1 LKTYIYNF
9 RYFIKESIDI
19 FRLNLISNIFSLLST
34 GLIFFVLTLI
44 IAGWNISS
52 SVTEA
57 IKGESEIS
65 VYFQEGLTD
74 TEIKEM
80 TKSITNVQ
88 GVKSVNL
95 VNEEEAYARMERVLG
110 DDAQVLSF
118 FEDNPF
124 DAFLEVGI
132 ELSEI
137 DTIVGR
143 LSQMEYVEL
152 VRDNKEVLNR
162 LSHMSDVLNLIS
174 YLALTAV
181 GITTLVIMSHIIRQ
195 GIYHHREQ
203 INTLELLGAPK
214 YFIALPFYIEGI
226 GMTLTG
232 GLLSLILSHFVLSE
246 IYTQVS
252 GPLPFIPMP
261 DQGSVMQNLILMI
274 IGLSLILGFLGSA
287 FGVSS
292 SKGKN

>member
-1 LKTYIYNF
+1 MLA
-9 RYFIKESIDI
+9 
-19 FRLNLISNIFSLLST
+19 
-34 GLIFFVLTLI
+34 LI

-65 VYFQEGLTD
+65 VYFQEGLTGL
-74 TEIKEM
+74 EIKEL
-80 TKSITNVQ
+80 TNSITKVP
-88 GVKSVNL
+88 GVKAVNL
-95 VNEEEAYARMERVLG
+95 VNEDEAYGRMERVLG
-110 DDAQVLSF
+110 VDAQVLSF
-118 FEDNPF
+118 FEENPF

-132 ELSEI
+132 ELNEI
-137 DTIVGR
+137 DAIVDQI
-143 LSQMEYVEL
+143 SQMANVDL

-162 LSHMSDVLNLIS
+162 LSQMSEVLNLVS
-174 YLALTAV
+174 YLALVAV

-214 YFIALPFYIEGI
+214 YFIALPFYVEGI
-226 GMTLTG
+226 GMTLMG
-232 GLLSLILSHFVLSE
+232 GLLSLVLSHFVINE
-246 IYTQVS
+246 IYVQIS

-261 DQGSVMQNLILMI
+261 DQGIVMQNLILMI

>member
-1 LKTYIYNF
+1 MKTYIYNF

-74 TEIKEM
+74 LEIKEM
-80 TKSITNVQ
+80 TKSITNVS

>member
-1 LKTYIYNF
+1 LKTYIYNL

-34 GLIFFVLTLI
+34 GLIFFVLALI

-65 VYFQEGLTD
+65 VYFREGLSD
-74 TEIKEM
+74 SEIIEL
-80 TKSITNVQ
+80 TNLITNVL

-95 VNEEEAYARMERVLG
+95 VTEDEAYERMERVLG
-110 DDAQVLSF
+110 GDAQVLSF

-137 DTIVGR
+137 ESIVDEI
-143 LSQMEYVEL
+143 SQMAQVDL

-162 LSHMSDVLNLIS
+162 LSHMSDVLNLVS
-174 YLALTAV
+174 YLALIAV

-214 YFIALPFYIEGI
+214 YFIALPFYIEGLV
-226 GMTLTG
+226 MTLIG
-232 GLLSLILSHFVLSE
+232 GLLSLVLSYFVINE
-246 IYTQVS
+246 IYIQVS

-261 DQGSVMQNLILMI
+261 DQGSVMQNLSFMI
-274 IGLSLILGFLGSA
+274 IGLSIFLGFVGSA
-287 FGVSS
+287 FGISS
-292 SKGKN
+292 SKGKE

>member
-1 LKTYIYNF
+1 MKTYIYNF

-95 VNEEEAYARMERVLG
+95 VNEEEAYARMEKVLG

-143 LSQMEYVEL
+143 LSQMAYVDL

-226 GMTLTG
+226 GMTLAG

-261 DQGSVMQNLILMI
+261 DQGSVMQNLIFMI

>member
-1 LKTYIYNF
+1 MKTYIYNF

-52 SVTEA
+52 SVTQA

-74 TEIKEM
+74 AEIKEM

-95 VNEEEAYARMERVLG
+95 INEEEAYERMERVLG

-137 DTIVGR
+137 DIIVGR
-143 LSQMEYVEL
+143 LSQMEYVDL

>member
-9 RYFIKESIDI
+9 HYFIKESIDI
-19 FRLNLISNIFSLLST
+19 FRLNLISNIFSLVST
-34 GLIFFVLTLI
+34 GLIFFVLALI

-65 VYFQEGLTD
+65 VYFQEGLTGL
-74 TEIKEM
+74 EIKEL
-80 TKSITNVQ
+80 TNSITKVP
-88 GVKSVNL
+88 GVKAVNL
-95 VNEEEAYARMERVLG
+95 VNEDEAYGRMERVLG
-110 DDAQVLSF
+110 VDAQVLSF
-118 FEDNPF
+118 FEENPF

-132 ELSEI
+132 ELNEI
-137 DTIVGR
+137 DAIVDQI
-143 LSQMEYVEL
+143 SQMANVDL

-162 LSHMSDVLNLIS
+162 LSQMSEVLNLVS
-174 YLALTAV
+174 YLALVAV

-214 YFIALPFYIEGI
+214 YFIALPFYVEGI
-226 GMTLTG
+226 GMTLMG
-232 GLLSLILSHFVLSE
+232 GLLSLVLSHFVINE
-246 IYTQVS
+246 IYVQIS

-261 DQGSVMQNLILMI
+261 DQGIVMQNLILMI

>member
-1 LKTYIYNF
+1 M
-9 RYFIKESIDI
+9 
-19 FRLNLISNIFSLLST
+19 
-34 GLIFFVLTLI
+34 TLI
-44 IAGWNISS
+44 IAGWNVSS
-52 SVTEA
+52 SVTDA

-65 VYFQEGLTD
+65 VYFKEGLTD
-74 TEIKEM
+74 AEIIEL
-80 TKSITNVQ
+80 TNLVTNVF

-95 VNEEEAYARMERVLG
+95 VNEDEAYERMESVLG
-110 DDAQVLSF
+110 GDAQVLSF
-118 FEDNPF
+118 FEENPF

-137 DTIVGR
+137 DAIV
-143 LSQMEYVEL
+143 SQINQMEKVDL

-162 LSHMSDVLNLIS
+162 LSHMSDVLNLVS
-174 YLALTAV
+174 YFAIAAV
-181 GITTLVIMSHIIRQ
+181 GITTLVILSHIIRQ

-246 IYTQVS
+246 IYLQVS
-252 GPLPFIPMP
+252 GPLPFIPLP
-261 DQGSVMQNLILMI
+261 DQGGVMQNLILMV
-274 IGLSLILGFLGSA
+274 IGLSLILGYLGSA

-292 SKGKN
+292 SRGKN

>member
-1 LKTYIYNF
+1 MKTYIYNF

-80 TKSITNVQ
+80 TKSITNVS

>member
-1 LKTYIYNF
+1 MKTYIYNI

-34 GLIFFVLTLI
+34 GLIFFVLALI

-65 VYFQEGLTD
+65 VYFQEGLTGS
-74 TEIKEM
+74 EIKEL
-80 TKSITNVQ
+80 TNSITNVR
-88 GVKSVNL
+88 GVKAVNL
-95 VNEEEAYARMERVLG
+95 VNENEAYGRMERVLG
-110 DDAQVLSF
+110 VDAQVLSF

-137 DTIVGR
+137 DAIVAQI
-143 LSQMEYVEL
+143 SQMAHVDL

-162 LSHMSDVLNLIS
+162 LSHMSDVLNLVS

-226 GMTLTG
+226 GMTLIG
-232 GLLSLILSHFVLSE
+232 GLISLLLSHFVINE
-246 IYTQVS
+246 IYVQIS

-261 DQGSVMQNLILMI
+261 DQGIVMQNLILLI
-274 IGLSLILGFLGSA
+274 LGLSLILGYLGSA
-287 FGVSS
+287 FGVRS

>member
-1 LKTYIYNF
+1 MKTFIYNF
-9 RYFIKESIDI
+9 RYFIKESTDI

-44 IAGWNISS
+44 VAGWNISS

-65 VYFQEGLTD
+65 VYFQEGLTES
-74 TEIKEM
+74 EIIDL
-80 TKSITNVQ
+80 TNSITNVR
-88 GVKSVNL
+88 GVESVNL
-95 VNEEEAYARMERVLG
+95 VNEDEAYGRMEKVLG

-137 DTIVGR
+137 ESIVDEI
-143 LSQMEYVEL
+143 SQMAYVDL
-152 VRDNKEVLNR
+152 VRDNKEVLDR

-226 GMTLTG
+226 SMTLIG
-232 GLLSLILSHFVLSE
+232 GLLSLVLSHFVINE
-246 IYTQVS
+246 IYIQVS

-261 DQGSVMQNLILMI
+261 NQGIVMQNLIIVIL
-274 IGLSLILGFLGSA
+274 GLSLVLGFFGSA

-292 SKGKN
+292 SRRKE

>member
-1 LKTYIYNF
+1 MKTYIYNVH
-9 RYFIKESIDI
+9 YFIKESIDI

-34 GLIFFVLTLI
+34 GLIFFVLALI

-65 VYFQEGLTD
+65 VYFQEGLTGL
-74 TEIKEM
+74 EIKEL
-80 TKSITNVQ
+80 TNSITKVR
-88 GVKSVNL
+88 GVKAVNL
-95 VNEEEAYARMERVLG
+95 VNEDEAYGRMERVLG
-110 DDAQVLSF
+110 VDAQVLSF
-118 FEDNPF
+118 FDENPF

-132 ELSEI
+132 ELNEI
-137 DTIVGR
+137 DAIVNQI
-143 LSQMEYVEL
+143 SQMANVDL

-162 LSHMSDVLNLIS
+162 LSQMSDVLNLVS
-174 YLALTAV
+174 YLALVAV

-226 GMTLTG
+226 GMTLMG
-232 GLLSLILSHFVLSE
+232 GLLSLVLSHFVMNE
-246 IYTQVS
+246 IYVQIS

-261 DQGSVMQNLILMI
+261 DQGMIMQNLILMI

>member
-1 LKTYIYNF
+1 MKTYIYNF

-74 TEIKEM
+74 GQIKEM

-95 VNEEEAYARMERVLG
+95 INEEEAYERMERVLG

-137 DTIVGR
+137 DIIVGR
-143 LSQMEYVEL
+143 LSQMENVDL

-274 IGLSLILGFLGSA
+274 ISLSLILGFLGSA

>member
-1 LKTYIYNF
+1 LKTFIYNF

-65 VYFQEGLTD
+65 VYFQEGLTESKIID
-74 TEIKEM
+74 LTN
-80 TKSITNVQ
+80 SITNVR
-88 GVKSVNL
+88 GVESVNL
-95 VNEEEAYARMERVLG
+95 VNEDEAYGRMEKVLG

-132 ELSEI
+132 ELTEI
-137 DTIVGR
+137 ESIVDQI
-143 LSQMEYVEL
+143 SQMAYVDL
-152 VRDNKEVLNR
+152 VRDNKEVLDR
-162 LSHMSDVLNLIS
+162 LSHMSDVLNLVS

-226 GMTLTG
+226 SMTLIG
-232 GLLSLILSHFVLSE
+232 GLLSLVLSHFVINE
-246 IYTQVS
+246 IYIQVS

-261 DQGSVMQNLILMI
+261 NQGIVMQNLIIVIL
-274 IGLSLILGFLGSA
+274 GLSLVLGFFGSA

-292 SKGKN
+292 SRYKE

>member
-1 LKTYIYNF
+1 MKTYIYNF

>member
-1 LKTYIYNF
+1 LKTFIYNF
-9 RYFIKESIDI
+9 RYFIKESTDI

-44 IAGWNISS
+44 VAGWNISS

-65 VYFQEGLTD
+65 VYFQEGLTES
-74 TEIKEM
+74 EIIDL
-80 TKSITNVQ
+80 TNSITNVR
-88 GVKSVNL
+88 GVESVNL
-95 VNEEEAYARMERVLG
+95 VNEDEAYGRMEKVLG

-137 DTIVGR
+137 ESIVDEI
-143 LSQMEYVEL
+143 SQMAYVDL
-152 VRDNKEVLNR
+152 VRDNKEVLDR

-226 GMTLTG
+226 SMTLIG
-232 GLLSLILSHFVLSE
+232 GLLSLVLSHFVINE
-246 IYTQVS
+246 IYIQVS

-261 DQGSVMQNLILMI
+261 NQGIVMQNLIIVIL
-274 IGLSLILGFLGSA
+274 GLSLVLGFFGSA

-292 SKGKN
+292 SRRKE

>member
-1 LKTYIYNF
+1 MYNF

-52 SVTEA
+52 SVAEA

-65 VYFQEGLTD
+65 VYFQEGL
-74 TEIKEM
+74 EASKIK
-80 TKSITNVQ
+80 TLTSSIV
-88 GVKSVNL
+88 GVPGVRMVNL
-95 VNEEEAYARMERVLG
+95 VNENEAYERMERVLG
-110 DDAQVLSF
+110 GDAQVLSF

-124 DAFLEVGI
+124 DAFLEVAI

-137 DTIVGR
+137 DAIVNQIN
-143 LSQMEYVEL
+143 QMDGVDL

-162 LSHMSDVLNLIS
+162 LSHMSDVLNLVS

-226 GMTLTG
+226 SMTLIG
-232 GLLSLILSHFVLSE
+232 GLLSLVLSHFVLNE
-246 IYTQVS
+246 IYLQVS
-252 GPLPFIPMP
+252 GPLPFVPMP
-261 DQGSVMQNLILMI
+261 DQGIVMQNLILMI
-274 IGLSLILGFLGSA
+274 MGLSLVLGFLGSA
-287 FGVSS
+287 FGLSS
-292 SKGKN
+292 SRGKE